1 MKLQYLLAIFL
12 FISSAPISVY
22 AEQEQEPELT
32 DFSTTSKLSGV
43 VRFVLG
49 NAYRNN
55 GYANF
60 GQASALTNLAD
71 LYGHRAYDGSIA
83 SVQSRSIN
91 MIDSPLSQGE
101 AFIFIAH
108 LRQRNLAV
116 NWHSAPPGLV
126 IYQITSTPLLA
137 AAPTLLLNRPL
148 AT

>member
-12 FISSAPISVY
+12 FISAAPISVS

-83 SVQSRSIN
+83 SVQPRSIN
-91 MIDSPLSQGE
+91 MINSPLSQGE
-101 AFIFIAH
+101 AFIFY
-108 LRQRNLAV
+108 RS
-116 NWHSAPPGLV
+116 SAPVKLSRELAFSTTSVGLL
-126 IYQITSTPLLA
+126 P
-137 AAPTLLLNRPL
+137 P
-148 AT
+148 

>member
-1 MKLQYLLAIFL
+1 MKLQHLLAILL
-12 FISSAPISVY
+12 FISAAPVS
-22 AEQEQEPELT
+22 AEQELELT

-60 GQASALTNLAD
+60 GQGSALANLAD
-71 LYGHRAYDGSIA
+71 LYGQRAYDGSIA

-101 AFIFIAH
+101 AFIFY
-108 LRQRNLAV
+108 RS
-116 NWHSAPPGLV
+116 SAPVKLSRELAF
-126 IYQITSTPLLA
+126 STTWTGYLP
-137 AAPTLLLNRPL
+137 NNINNHFQHYHQRFC
-148 AT
+148 